1 MFTEDFNPVAAL
13 AACRCPRC
21 AREGLAPIQEA
32 TYLAAPPGARVV
44 SASIEP
50 SVYAQC
56 AACGAVMEWPGC
68 MPE

>member
-1 MFTEDFNPVAAL
+1 MFAEHFNPARAL

-21 AREGLAPIQEA
+21 THKGLAPIQEE
-32 TYLAAPPGARVV
+32 TYLAAPPAARVV

-50 SVYAQC
+50 SVYAEC
-56 AACGAVMEWPGC
+56 GGCGAVMEWPGC